1 LAGYTGRLADRSER
15 LAPKEAW
22 RSIVNSVDP
31 KLTALQFNEYIN
43 RQDIDG
49 LSSLMTE
56 DHTFIDRK
64 GEVVKGKEAMTR
76 GWMDFFASFP
86 DYKNTFQRVES
97 QGDLVVLYG
106 YATWSKGADPDYA
119 IWTAAIR
126 DDLVAE
132 WRIYEDSEE
141 NKRRFNLL

>member
-1 LAGYTGRLADRSER
+1 M
-15 LAPKEAW
+15 
-22 RSIVNSVDP
+22 NSVDP

-49 LSSLMTE
+49 LSRLMTE
-56 DHTFIDRK
+56 GHTFIDRK
-64 GEVVKGKEAMTR
+64 GQVDRGRGTMTKGWT
-76 GWMDFFASFP
+76 DFFKSFP
-86 DYKNTFQRVES
+86 DYRNTFQRVES

-106 YATWSKGADPDYA
+106 YATWKEGADPDYA
-119 IWTAAIR
+119 IWTAVIE

-132 WRIYEDSEE
+132 WRIYEDTDE

>member
-1 LAGYTGRLADRSER
+1 M
-15 LAPKEAW
+15 
-22 RSIVNSVDP
+22 NSVDP

-56 DHTFIDRK
+56 GHTFIDRK
-64 GEVVKGKEAMTR
+64 GEVDKGKETMIR
-76 GWMDFFASFP
+76 GWIDFFKSFP
-86 DYKNTFQRVES
+86 DYKNTFERVES

-106 YATWSKGADPDYA
+106 YATWNKGADPDHA
-119 IWTAAIR
+119 IWTAVVE

-132 WRIYEDSEE
+132 WRIYEDTAE
-141 NKRRFNLL
+141 NKRRFNLT